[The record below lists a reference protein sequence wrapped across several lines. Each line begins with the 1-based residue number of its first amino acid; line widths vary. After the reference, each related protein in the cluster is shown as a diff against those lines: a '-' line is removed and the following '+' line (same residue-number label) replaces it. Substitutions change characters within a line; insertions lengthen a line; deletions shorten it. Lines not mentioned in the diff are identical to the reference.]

1 MKYSNICSRAGLVA
15 TIFALTISLVSAVP
29 IPTPES
35 GLSST
40 LSLRSNPSLNG
51 QPGVDT
57 ARILSSGRMSTS
69 ATRAHTRRPG
79 QDISTNMD
87 DQLVRRSV
95 ASKIRNDFKKA
106 GHAIAHVAQ
115 KVGNGIKTAAK
126 KVETFAK
133 NQGAKIAK
141 FGLKVVESVGEVAG
155 HVASFI
161 PAVGKPIQQA
171 IHGVSTVAGVVSDH
185 IHAKLSNK
193 LEKGMKIMN
202 KADKVMSF
210 IPRDFSEDEIFL
222 QRDIS
227 EGYSSYF
234 EERDD
239 LTLEN
244 REESY
249 FEAIERDIYE
259 RYDLD

>member
-1 MKYSNICSRAGLVA
+1 
-15 TIFALTISLVSAVP
+15 
-29 IPTPES
+29 
-35 GLSST
+35 
-40 LSLRSNPSLNG
+40 
-51 QPGVDT
+51 
-57 ARILSSGRMSTS
+57 
-69 ATRAHTRRPG
+69 
-79 QDISTNMD
+79 MD

-95 ASKIRNDFKKA
+95 GSKIKNAFQKA

-115 KVGNGIKTAAK
+115 KVGNGIKTAANKVWTFVK
-126 KVETFAK
+126 K
-133 NQGAKIAK
+133 QGAKVAK

-161 PAVGKPIQQA
+161 PAIGKPVQQA
-171 IHGVSTVAGVVSDH
+171 IHGVSKVAGVISDH

-202 KADKVMSF
+202 KADTVMGF
-210 IPRDFSEDEIFL
+210 IPRDFSEDEAFE

-239 LTLEN
+239 PALEN

-259 RYDLD
+259 GYDLD